1 MMKPQATA
9 VASGLVIAAT
19 HVIPGGLFFREN
31 LAGSR
36 ILIIMII
43 KTLNLI
49 ERTIRRGSL

>member
-9 VASGLVIAAT
+9 VASGLLIAAT
-19 HVIPGGLFFREN
+19 HVIPGGPFSREN